1 MNESLQQA
9 RDDSAREVSHA
20 AEAHFVRFINVQKSY
35 DGVELVVKGF
45 DLDIHKGEFV
55 TLLGPSG
62 SGKTTCLMMMAGF
75 ETPTHGQ
82 ILLKGEPINDLPPHK
97 RGIGMVFQNYALF
110 PHMSV
115 AENLSF
121 PLEVRRLSKA
131 EIKRKVARALAMVR
145 LENFGDRRPAQ
156 LSGGQQ
162 QRVALARALVFEPEL
177 VLMDEPL
184 GALDKNLREEM
195 QYEIKRIHAE
205 LGVSM
210 IYVTHDQ
217 TEALTMSDRIA
228 VFNDGV
234 VQQLA
239 APETLYEA
247 PENAFV
253 ANFIGENNR
262 LYGEV
267 TEMIGDKCQ
276 VRLDSGETVL
286 AKPVAAGGIG
296 ARTTLSLRPERV
308 DILSSDAEVSFDNR
322 FRAEVREVI
331 YLGDHLRTRVSVCGT
346 DEFILKTPNAK
357 HYASLRPGQSVDIG
371 WSSSDCRAL
380 DA

>member
-1 MNESLQQA
+1 MASVQPGTDEIFA
-9 RDDSAREVSHA
+9 R
-20 AEAHFVRFINVQKSY
+20 FTNVQKSY
-35 DGVELVVKGF
+35 DGVELVVKDF
-45 DLDIHKGEFV
+45 NLDIRKGEFV

-75 ETPTHGQ
+75 ETPTHGE
-82 ILLKGEPINDLPPHK
+82 ILLKGEPISGLPPHK

-110 PHMSV
+110 PHMTV
-115 AENLSF
+115 AENLAF
-121 PLEVRRLSKA
+121 PLEVRHLSKA
-131 EIKRKVARALAMVR
+131 QTKEKVARALAMVR
-145 LENFGDRRPAQ
+145 LEEFGDRRPAQ

-195 QYEIKRIHAE
+195 QYEIKRIHAS
-205 LGVSM
+205 LGVTM

-239 APETLYEA
+239 SPDELYER

-253 ANFIGENNR
+253 AYFIGENNR
-262 LYGEV
+262 LMGEV
-267 TEMIGDKCQ
+267 SERLGDDCK
-276 VRLDSGETVL
+276 VRLDSGETVI
-286 AKPVAAGGIG
+286 AKPVAVGGVG
-296 ARTTLSLRPERV
+296 SRTTLSLRPERV
-308 DILSSDAEVSFDNR
+308 SILREDAAEQFDNQ
-322 FRAEVREVI
+322 FTATVQEVI
-331 YLGDHLRTRVSVCGT
+331 YLGDHLRTRLSVCGN
-346 DEFILKTPNAK
+346 DEFILKTPNAQG
-357 HYASLRPGQSVDIG
+357 YGVMRPGQQIQVG
-371 WSSSDCRAL
+371 WSSADCRAL

>member
-1 MNESLQQA
+1 MTQTLEAAPQTQA
-9 RDDSAREVSHA
+9 ATDSACFA
-20 AEAHFVRFINVQKSY
+20 RFRNVQKSY
-35 DGVELVVKGF
+35 DGVELVVKDF
-45 DLDIHKGEFV
+45 NLDVRQGEFV

-75 ETPTHGQ
+75 ETPTHGE
-82 ILLKGEPINDLPPHK
+82 ILLKDEPINGLPPHK

-110 PHMSV
+110 PHMTV
-115 AENLSF
+115 AENLAF
-121 PLEVRRLSKA
+121 PLEVRHLSKA
-131 EIKRKVARALAMVR
+131 EIKQKVQRALSMVR
-145 LENFGDRRPAQ
+145 LEEFGDRRPAQ

-205 LGVSM
+205 LGVTM

-239 APETLYEA
+239 SPDTLYEQ

-253 ANFIGENNR
+253 AYFIGENNR
-262 LYGEV
+262 LRGEV
-267 TEMIGDKCQ
+267 TELSGERCK
-276 VRLDSGETVL
+276 VRLDSGETVF
-286 AKPVAAGGIG
+286 AKPVAVAEAG

-308 DILSSDAEVSFDNR
+308 SLVREGSHDFENR
-322 FRAEVREVI
+322 FPAKVQEVI
-331 YLGDHLRTRVSVCGT
+331 YLGDHLRTRLAVCGN
-346 DEFILKTPNAK
+346 DEFIIKTPNADG
-357 HYASLRPGQSVDIG
+357 HTVLRPGETVEIG
-371 WSSSDCRAL
+371 WSSADCRAL

>member
-1 MNESLQQA
+1 MTQTLEAAPQTQA
-9 RDDSAREVSHA
+9 ATDNTCFAR
-20 AEAHFVRFINVQKSY
+20 FRNVQKSY
-35 DGVELVVKGF
+35 DGVELVVKDF
-45 DLDIHKGEFV
+45 NLDVRQGEFV

-75 ETPTHGQ
+75 ETPTHGE
-82 ILLKGEPINDLPPHK
+82 ILLKGEPINGLPPHK

-110 PHMSV
+110 PHMTV
-115 AENLSF
+115 AENLAF
-121 PLEVRRLSKA
+121 PLEVRHLSKA
-131 EIKRKVARALAMVR
+131 EIRQKVQRALAMVR
-145 LENFGDRRPAQ
+145 LDEFGDRRPAQ

-205 LGVSM
+205 LGVTM

-239 APETLYEA
+239 SPDTLYEQ

-253 ANFIGENNR
+253 AYFIGENNR
-262 LYGEV
+262 LRGEV
-267 TEMIGDKCQ
+267 TELAGERCK
-276 VRLDSGETVL
+276 VRLDSGETVI
-286 AKPVAAGGIG
+286 AKPVAVAEAGV
-296 ARTTLSLRPERV
+296 RTTLSLRPERV
-308 DILSSDAEVSFDNR
+308 SLVRGSSHDFENR
-322 FRAEVREVI
+322 FSAKVEEVI
-331 YLGDHLRTRVSVCGT
+331 YLGDHLRTRLSVCGD
-346 DEFILKTPNAK
+346 DEFIIKTPNADG
-357 HYASLRPGQSVDIG
+357 HTVLRPGETVEIG
-371 WSSSDCRAL
+371 WSSADCRAL